1 MQDIPLDKVSFDN
14 LAALKDAGRAEDR
27 HLDFKLELPGSSD
40 SDKKEFLADI
50 CSFANAGG
58 GDIIY
63 GVEEAKDSQGK
74 NTGTIA
80 ALPGLTGLNFD
91 QARSRLESQIRDG
104 LDPRVPTVRFRSVE
118 GGSEGPFLVIRIGRS
133 FVGPHLVKYQSLGRF
148 YSRHS
153 AGKFQLDVREIR
165 AAFLDSAQGIHRA
178 RNFRLERIAKIMADE
193 TPGLIPGGR
202 WVLHI
207 LPVSMT
213 WSTDIDPQQV
223 AAQRVFSPIITP
235 SEHCYMPNLDG
246 LVALS
251 QTDNAIDTSSYSLL
265 FRDGAI
271 EAVDSFLL
279 NNYSPLPD
287 GLQDLL
293 KIIPSTIEQLAYENI
308 KNYVELLR
316 RIGVA
321 VPLAISMSFINAL
334 GYRMELTDWREY
346 EHRGFD
352 RSEVLLPEILLEPEK
367 DVTPEFLRPMF
378 DVLWQSAG
386 LWQSRNYTSDG
397 KWKLLEQH

>member
-1 MQDIPLDKVSFDN
+1 MQDIPLDKITFEN
-14 LAALKDAGRAEDR
+14 LAALKDAGTAEDR

-40 SDKKEFLADI
+40 RDKKEFLEDI

-63 GVEEAKDSQGK
+63 GVEEAKDSQGR

-80 ALPGLTGLNFD
+80 ALPGLTNLNFD
-91 QARSRLESQIRDG
+91 QVRLRLESQIRDG

-118 GGSEGPFLVIRIGRS
+118 GGSEGPFFVIRIGRS

-148 YSRHS
+148 YSRRS

-193 TPGLIPGGR
+193 TPVRTSGAR

-207 LPVSMT
+207 VPVSTT
-213 WSTDIDPQQV
+213 WGTDIDPSQKLTDKQE
-223 AAQRVFSPIITP
+223 FSPIT
-235 SEHCYMPNLDG
+235 SRSGFRHMPNLDG
-246 LVALS
+246 LVAIS
-251 QTDNAIDTSSYSLL
+251 ERNGMDPSSYSLL
-265 FRDGAI
+265 FRDGSV
-271 EAVDSFLL
+271 EAVDSLIL
-279 NNYSPLPD
+279 ALSGERRL
-287 GLQDLL
+287 
-293 KIIPSTIEQLAYENI
+293 IPSETIERRAYENI
-308 KNYVELLR
+308 KKYVEILR
-316 RIGVA
+316 RLGVA